1 MTKPLHLLIS
11 IFFCIFFSF
20 TSVFSQPT
28 QIDSL
33 KSLISSS
40 ADSTRLKLHLQLA
53 KAYEVENIETQLLFE
68 VAQKEADLENAALEN
83 KLKEQQL
90 NEANFQL
97 FTILFIS
104 IVTAGFVIS
113 FYFLLS
119 KRLIA
124 EREAQELQVEA
135 LKKRLLELQL
145 KHEGAEK
152 TIDIA
157 QINQEL
163 TSPLTEPEMEALQLR
178 LKGFPNSE
186 ISEKLFVS
194 INTVKFHL
202 RNTYQKLDV
211 KGKKEVLNFVTKP
224 L

>member
-11 IFFCIFFSF
+11 IFFSLLFSF
-20 TSVFSQPT
+20 TSVFSQYA

-33 KSLISSS
+33 KSLIGSSP
-40 ADSTRLKLHLQLA
+40 DSTKLKLHLQLA
-53 KAYEVENIETQLLFE
+53 KAYEVENTETQLLFE

-83 KLKEQQL
+83 KLEEQQL

-97 FTILFIS
+97 VAILFIS
-104 IVTAGFVIS
+104 IITVGFVIT
-113 FYFLLS
+113 FYFLKS

-145 KHEGAEK
+145 KHEGTEK

-163 TSPLTEPEMEALQLR
+163 MSPLTEHEMEALQLS
-178 LKGFPNSE
+178 LEGIPNNE
-186 ISEKLFVS
+186 IAENISVS

-202 RNTYQKLDV
+202 RNSYQKLDV
-211 KGKKEVLNFVTKP
+211 KGKKEVLNFVTK
-224 L
+224 LS